1 MPFKGRNSAY
11 EDITTLNYHLNV
23 DDFCILIAPITL
35 ELYIEINK
43 GRFVFEG
50 EQVAIEG
57 EDNVVYE
64 PLCARC
70 YFKYKKEYEKQ
81 KRGHAY
87 PESVIKNQRF
97 PNLQ

>member
-1 MPFKGRNSAY
+1 M
-11 EDITTLNYHLNV
+11 
-23 DDFCILIAPITL
+23 
-35 ELYIEINK
+35 EINK